1 MFAANIVHHDTVV
14 VGLFEPHDAMVMGL
28 VNHVIKEE
36 IYYEWMNEW
45 MNNHIFSFCHR
56 VYTGGLSLVV
66 SFLIFN

>member
-45 MNNHIFSFCHR
+45 MNE
-56 VYTGGLSLVV
+56 
-66 SFLIFN
+66 